1 MARNTN
7 VRCIRVSEEM
17 DELINQQ
24 IGDTYTAKFTNLVTR
39 CVWELPAKEAELERI
54 EKLIQDKKEELNEL
68 YKSARS
74 WRGTM
79 QALNTRLMSLEMAL
93 TQELR
98 SWEIDV

>member
-1 MARNTN
+1 MAKITS
-7 VRCIRVSEEM
+7 IRIPDEIDEM
-17 DELINQQ
+17 INQQ
-24 IGDTYTAKFTNLVTR
+24 VGDTYTQKFTNLVTR
-39 CVWELPAKEAELERI
+39 CVWELPAKEEELQRI
-54 EKLIQDKKEELNEL
+54 EKQIQQKKEELNKL

-79 QALNTRLMSLEMAL
+79 QAINTRLMSLEMAL

>member
-39 CVWELPAKEAELERI
+39 CVWELPAKEAELEHI
-54 EKLIQDKKEELNEL
+54 EKLIQDKKEELEEL
-68 YKSARS
+68 YRSARS
-74 WRGTM
+74 WRKSM
-79 QALNTRLMSLEMAL
+79 QAINTRLTNLETTL

>member
-1 MARNTN
+1 MARVTS
-7 VRCIRVSEEM
+7 IRIPDEIDEM
-17 DELINQQ
+17 INQQ
-24 IGDTYTAKFTNLVTR
+24 VGDTYTQKFTNLVTR
-39 CVWELPAKEAELERI
+39 CVWELPAKEEELQRI
-54 EKLIQDKKEELNEL
+54 EKQIQQKKEELNEL

-79 QALNTRLMSLEMAL
+79 QAINTRLMSLEMAL

>member
-39 CVWELPAKEAELERI
+39 CIWELPAKEAELERI
-54 EKLIQDKKEELNEL
+54 EKLIQDKKEELDEL
-68 YKSARS
+68 YKSTRS
-74 WRGTM
+74 WRKTM
-79 QALNTRLMSLEMAL
+79 QTINTRLTSLETTL